1 LRTFYLTEKQIEEFE
16 NIYRKKLEKIKIKI
30 DENFSDGQKEKLK
43 IQIDV
48 WLDIKIYELKDND
61 TQDFYY
67 FILTELQKYL

>member
-67 FILTELQKYL
+67 FILTELLNYL